1 MNADIAK
8 RNYNKKLWSIDML
21 KKLVEKNILTE
32 EEFNNIVNPEQADR
46 GNK

>member
-1 MNADIAK
+1 MNFSNADIAK

-32 EEFNNIVNPEQADR
+32 EEFNNIINPSE
-46 GNK
+46 